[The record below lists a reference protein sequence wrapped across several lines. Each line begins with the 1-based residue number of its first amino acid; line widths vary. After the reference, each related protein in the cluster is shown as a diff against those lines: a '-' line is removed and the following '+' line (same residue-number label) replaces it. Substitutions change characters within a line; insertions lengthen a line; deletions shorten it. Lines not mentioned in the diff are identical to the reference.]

1 MRNSTT
7 TQRLFW
13 INCIGSIFS
22 APLYFE
28 TKPVKATGVTVPDLD
43 LDAELRNSE
52 YHFTFE
58 NGLVIPCL
66 DCQLE
71 IFMDD
76 FGNEF
81 HRELETPDFIYFVN
95 REEGDDNGAVM
106 MFLKKGK
113 ELELRSSNYF
123 GTQGFME
130 SLANDE
136 ITWMSDYLKEMIKTP
151 ELIEDIIQSHKDFDQ
166 IENLLDK
173 KVSGI
178 DCSEEESSIIK
189 GFFKDTIK
197 YDTEFLKRLKNLFPL
212 EWSESAIELEAL
224 TEKIKLDDEG
234 RCEYCGEKCFDGEM
248 CDEQQAGGFQ

>member
-28 TKPVKATGVTVPDLD
+28 TKPVKVTGVTVPDLD

-58 NGLVIPCL
+58 NGLTIPCL

-71 IFMDD
+71 IFIDD

-95 REEGDDNGAVM
+95 REEGDDNGNVM

-113 ELELRSSNYF
+113 ELELRSSNHF
-123 GTQGFME
+123 GNQAFME

-136 ITWMSDYLKEMIKTP
+136 ITWMSDYLKKVMKDCP
-151 ELIEDIIQSHKDFDQ
+151 EFAEEIMWFHKDYDQ
-166 IENLLDK
+166 IENLFDLK
-173 KVSGI
+173 HKGNI
-178 DCSEEESSIIK
+178 DPSEKGSSIIK

-197 YDTEFLKRLKNLFPL
+197 YDTEFLTRLKNLFHL
-212 EWSESAIELEAL
+212 EWSESAIELK
-224 TEKIKLDDEG
+224 T
-234 RCEYCGEKCFDGEM
+234 
-248 CDEQQAGGFQ
+248 

>member
-22 APLYFE
+22 TPLYFK

-71 IFMDD
+71 IFMGE
-76 FGNEF
+76 FGEEF
-81 HRELETPDFIYFVN
+81 HRELETSDFIYFVN

-130 SLANDE
+130 SLVNDE
-136 ITWMSDYLKEMIKTP
+136 IIWMSDYLKEMIKTP
-151 ELIEDIIQSHKDFDQ
+151 ELIEDIIQFHKDYDQ
-166 IENLLDK
+166 IETLLDK

-178 DCSEEESSIIK
+178 D
-189 GFFKDTIK
+189 
-197 YDTEFLKRLKNLFPL
+197 
-212 EWSESAIELEAL
+212 
-224 TEKIKLDDEG
+224 
-234 RCEYCGEKCFDGEM
+234 
-248 CDEQQAGGFQ
+248 

>member
-130 SLANDE
+130 SLVNDE
-136 ITWMSDYLKEMIKTP
+136 IIWMSDYLKEMIKTP
-151 ELIEDIIQSHKDFDQ
+151 ELIEDIIQFHKDYDQ
-166 IENLLDK
+166 IETLLDK

-178 DCSEEESSIIK
+178 DCSEEESGIIK